1 MNGNILPCL
10 LLATASAISSI
21 VADDPSQEIET
32 CLSCH
37 GDKEMSLTL
46 PDGKSASLYV
56 DRAQLAASIHGKD
69 LRCTDC
75 HAGMGDVPHPEREVK
90 TLEAF
95 RSGFRDACK
104 ACHFDTYT
112 QSLDGVHYKQL
123 AKGNGSAPWCTDCHG
138 SHDVARAATPR
149 TRISA
154 TCAACHQEVAET
166 YMGSVHGKAL
176 AAGNVDVPVCSDCHR
191 AHDISD
197 PRTESWLV
205 KSPELC
211 ARCHAD
217 KERMAKY
224 GLSTDVV
231 RTYLSDFH
239 GVTASMT
246 RARGSDAPAGAKVTA
261 LCIDCHGVHDVTA
274 TKDASSQVLKANLV
288 KTCLMCDA
296 ETSE

>member
-46 PDGKSASLYV
+46 PDGKSASLFV
-56 DRAQLAASIHGKD
+56 DRAQLSASIHGKD

-75 HAGMGDVPHPEREVK
+75 HAGMGDVPHPERKVK

-149 TRISA
+149 TRISE

-166 YMGSVHGKAL
+166 YSEL
-176 AAGNVDVPVCSDCHR
+176 R
-191 AHDISD
+191 AHV
-197 PRTESWLV
+197 L
-205 KSPELC
+205 
-211 ARCHAD
+211 
-217 KERMAKY
+217 
-224 GLSTDVV
+224 
-231 RTYLSDFH
+231 
-239 GVTASMT
+239 
-246 RARGSDAPAGAKVTA
+246 DAAKVGMELSRFKGLGEMNPEQLWETTMDPA
-261 LCIDCHGVHDVTA
+261 KRLLIRVDLEDAHGADSVFSMLMGDAVEPRRLFIEQNAKDV
-274 TKDASSQVLKANLV
+274 KFLDV
-288 KTCLMCDA
+288 
-296 ETSE
+296 